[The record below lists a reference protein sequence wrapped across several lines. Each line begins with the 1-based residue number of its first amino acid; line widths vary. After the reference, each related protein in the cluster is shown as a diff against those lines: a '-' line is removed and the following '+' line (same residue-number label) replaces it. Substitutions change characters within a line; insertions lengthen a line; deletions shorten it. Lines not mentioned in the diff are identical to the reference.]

1 MTPETFLNEFK
12 HLTNAPGGVTHLR
25 ETVLA
30 LAMRGELTKS
40 TETDSAYAPDFEAA
54 RNWLAANAKELS
66 RSRWRNSESV
76 QLEEQ
81 PFALPKNWMW
91 ARVND
96 TGLYTNGL
104 AFKPS
109 DWCDS
114 GTPIIRIQNLTNL
127 GKPLN
132 HARGDFPRSVT
143 VEPGDL
149 LVSWS
154 ATLAAFVWRGRE
166 AVLNQHIYRVEP
178 CPKTVRKQFLFWLL
192 TWAIK
197 RMATSEAAH
206 GLVMTHINRGPFLAF
221 PIPVPPLDEQ
231 DRIASKI
238 DELMALCDDLE
249 AQQTESRRVQLNL
262 CQSALQRLGDA
273 NNPTERARNWTF
285 VHNAFPDLLARPENI
300 RELRKTILQLAVTGH
315 LVPQN
320 PKDEP
325 VDIDQAAKARD
336 ALASGR
342 RKRKRIR
349 LAPEPED
356 APLPLGWQLSPFD
369 AIADIQGGVTKGRK
383 LAGKETVEVPYLR
396 VANVQRGYLDL
407 THVKTIQVLPED
419 TEKYK
424 LLSGD
429 LLITEGGDWD
439 KVGRTALWEAQ
450 VEGCLHQNHI
460 FRARLPDGIA
470 LNVWILLYMNADLAR
485 SYFADSAKQTTNLA
499 SINMTQLRS
508 CPIPLP
514 PLAEQKRIVAKVDEL
529 MHLCDRLEQ
538 QLTEAE
544 TTAQTLTA
552 TATATFTTTDNTRNP
567 ADEAPNTDTP

>member
-81 PFALPKNWMW
+81 PFALPKNWIW

-114 GTPIIRIQNLTNL
+114 GTPIIRIQNLTNP

-178 CPKTVRKQFLFWLL
+178 CPETVRKQFLFWLL

-221 PIPVPPLDEQ
+221 PIPLPPLDEQ

-238 DELMALCDDLE
+238 DELMTLCDDLE
-249 AQQTESRRVQLNL
+249 AHQTESRRVQRNL

-285 VHNAFPDLLARPENI
+285 VHNAFPDLITRPENI

-320 PKDEP
+320 PNDEP
-325 VDIDQAAKARD
+325 ARHQIDGSGCSSLDPSDQVHCLGEKLPTGWEWVTLRGLGQIIGGGTPSKSRSDFWGGPVPWVRPKDMKTESIADTSRHLSKKALDETSVRLIPAPALLVVTRGMILAHSFPVARTETDVTINQDMKALIPRAKSFLPFL
-336 ALASGR
+336 ALACRGHAQHILGLVERSSHGTC
-342 RKRKRIR
+342 R
-349 LAPEPED
+349 LSTTRLFD
-356 APLPLGWQLSPFD
+356 MPF
-369 AIADIQGGVTKGRK
+369 G
-383 LAGKETVEVPYLR
+383 
-396 VANVQRGYLDL
+396 
-407 THVKTIQVLPED
+407 
-419 TEKYK
+419 
-424 LLSGD
+424 
-429 LLITEGGDWD
+429 
-439 KVGRTALWEAQ
+439 
-450 VEGCLHQNHI
+450 
-460 FRARLPDGIA
+460 
-470 LNVWILLYMNADLAR
+470 
-485 SYFADSAKQTTNLA
+485 
-499 SINMTQLRS
+499 
-508 CPIPLP
+508 LP

-529 MHLCDRLEQ
+529 MSLCDRLEQ

-544 TTAQTLTA
+544 TTAQTLAA
-552 TATATFTTTDNTRNP
+552 TATATFTTTDNTR
-567 ADEAPNTDTP
+567 TPPR